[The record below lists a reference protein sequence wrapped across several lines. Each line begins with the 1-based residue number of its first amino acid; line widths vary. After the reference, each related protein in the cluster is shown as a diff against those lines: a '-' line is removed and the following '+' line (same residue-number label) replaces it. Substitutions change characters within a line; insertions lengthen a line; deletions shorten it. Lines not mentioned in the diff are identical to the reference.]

1 MSQQLTKIKTRI
13 KTVKGAYKVTSA
25 MKLVSTVKLRK
36 YKNQM
41 LANKEYSLTMEEI
54 TKTVMENIHK
64 VKSPYMRENTEANK
78 NLYVI
83 ISSTLGLCGSYNN
96 NIFKVAEVALK
107 KEDDAIIL
115 GKKSMTHFKNGEFGK
130 VEGFEEYHSINDQ
143 SLINQMVRYI
153 LDAYLKGE
161 YKEIHLIYT
170 EFKNSIVFLAKDFK
184 LLPVRETNNE
194 NEGIEKYPPL
204 LEPSK
209 EELVNTLFPLYLK
222 NEVYAKLLESEVCEH
237 ASRMNA
243 MENATDNAKE
253 ILDNLKIE
261 FNKARQT
268 SITQEI
274 TEIVAASNA
283 L

>member
-1 MSQQLTKIKTRI
+1 MFLAMFLFMMKKD
-13 KTVKGAYKVTSA
+13 TS
-25 MKLVSTVKLRK
+25 
-36 YKNQM
+36 
-41 LANKEYSLTMEEI
+41 
-54 TKTVMENIHK
+54 
-64 VKSPYMRENTEANK
+64 K

-107 KEDDAIIL
+107 AEDDAIIL
-115 GKKSMTHFKNGEFGK
+115 GKKSITHFKNGEFTK
-130 VEGFEEYHSINDQ
+130 VEGFEDYHSVNDQ

-153 LDAYLKGE
+153 LDSYLKGE
-161 YKEIHLIYT
+161 YKEVHLIYT
-170 EFKNSIVFLAKDFK
+170 EYKNSIVFLAKDFK
-184 LLPVRETNNE
+184 LLPLKE
-194 NEGIEKYPPL
+194 NKSEKDNMNYPPL

-283 L
+283 I